1 MKKVVVFGA
10 TGSIGAYFTD
20 DCVCNLD
27 RQEWEIVAVGRKK
40 TDIFSRMGIEYLRV
54 DICREEDFSALPTEN
69 VYAVVNLAGLL
80 PAYQRSNAVF
90 PYAEVNVMGALR
102 ILEYAKKVKADRV
115 LYTQTWA
122 ELAGYWGKET
132 LLSPQMPRKL
142 AYTGDHAFY
151 AIAKSMIVDTMKY
164 YHQEFGLRDFVFRLP
179 NIYHYS
185 PIRTYYVNGVEKP
198 VAYRYMI
205 ERAKQG
211 ADIELWGDPEAFK
224 DIVYVK
230 DLCQMMRKALTAEA
244 DGGLYHAGT
253 GIRTTLEQQIQGMID
268 VFSPPGHPS
277 RIIYKPEKESFT
289 SFVMD
294 ISNARAELGYEP
306 QYDYISYLKDYRA
319 EMEQRR
325 FDSLWK

>member
-20 DCVCNLD
+20 DCVCHLD
-27 RQEWEIVAVGRKK
+27 RQEWETVAVGRKK
-40 TDIFSRMGIEYLRV
+40 SDLFSQMGINYLRV
-54 DICREEDFSALPTEN
+54 DICREEDFAVLPTED

-80 PAYQRSNAVF
+80 PAYQRSNDVF

-122 ELAGYWGKET
+122 ELAGYWGKEV

-142 AYTGDHAFY
+142 PYTGDHAFY
-151 AIAKSMIVDTMKY
+151 AIAKSMIVDTMEY
-164 YHQEFGLRDFVFRLP
+164 YHREFGLRNFVFRLP

-185 PIRTYYVNGVEKP
+185 PVKTYYVNGEKKT

-205 ERAKQG
+205 ERARQG
-211 ADIELWGDPEAFK
+211 ADIELWGDPGAFK

-277 RIIYKPEKESFT
+277 RIIYKPDKESFT

-294 ISNARAELGYEP
+294 ISNARTELGYEP
-306 QYDYISYLKDYRA
+306 QYDYISYLKDYRT